1 MICMHASVFVY
12 VEEVMK
18 LKRGS
23 REGREDLKGGGK
35 KIIKYLIKSGRG
47 GLERWL
53 SAKAL
58 AM

>member
-1 MICMHASVFVY
+1 MHASVFVY